1 MKKTKKLNLSRET
14 LRSLESLSLGVVGA
28 ANTQK
33 CPSEQICTGN
43 TCDCTYGCATVVCPV
58 SNPCV

>member
-14 LRSLESLSLGVVGA
+14 LRSLESPSLGVVGA
-28 ANTQK
+28 ADTQK
-33 CPSEQICTGN
+33 CQSVRICTGN

-58 SNPCV
+58 SELCV